1 MKSTGKNT
9 AVKHEQQSPG
19 TCQPGV
25 QSSFISHWQKKRT
38 CGCAP
43 LQDRK
48 TKIRGPIVLPTA
60 PPDRIGLHQ
69 RGHWALR
76 GSAPPPLP
84 GSVHLLYYVGKKIVK
99 GDLNTFKGRDFKTE
113 EMLRLTLMLHEFV
126 KVENLA

>member
-1 MKSTGKNT
+1 MNKSNLAHINQACKAPLSATGSKT
-9 AVKHEQQSPG
+9 VR
-19 TCQPGV
+19 
-25 QSSFISHWQKKRT
+25 I

-48 TKIRGPIVLPTA
+48 TKMRGPIILPAA

-84 GSVHLLYYVGKKIVK
+84 GSLHLLYYVGKKIVK